1 MTQMKRIDN
10 DQGNIT
16 TDSKDI
22 LNIIMEH
29 LKTYMPLNQKT

>member
-1 MTQMKRIDN
+1 MKRIDN
-10 DQGNIT
+10 DQGNII